1 MRSNRRRV
9 QLILML
15 GSLVFVPAIASAHPL
30 APALL
35 ELTES
40 AAHSVAVRWKTS
52 IWKQA
57 GVRLE
62 PALPA
67 GCVAIDE
74 KQVQVDATSVTATWS
89 AECNGGLAGGTV
101 SVNGLDRSETDVLLR
116 VTLIDGRSLQSILRR
131 GDSAFAIPRQ
141 PTGVSVLAA
150 YAGLGL
156 HHILGGFDHLL
167 FVFGLLLLVPA
178 RGSLVK
184 TVTAFTAGH
193 SVTLSLAALGYAAV
207 PSAPVELAIAMTILA
222 LAVELS
228 RPPGSRSLMRRRPWL
243 MAFAF
248 GLLHGLGFAGALREI
263 GLPAGDI
270 PAALFSFNAGIE
282 LGQLLFVAAVLFLS
296 RPLLALRATL
306 PAYTLR
312 LPVYAMG
319 TLAAFWTIER
329 ATTLLLSTRLGSI
342 EG

>member
-1 MRSNRRRV
+1 MRSHRRRV
-9 QLILML
+9 HLILML
-15 GSLVFVPAIASAHPL
+15 GSLVFVPTIASAHPL

-40 AAHSVAVRWKTS
+40 AAHSVAVHWKTS

-57 GVRLE
+57 GVTLE

-74 KQVQVDATSVTATWS
+74 KQVEVDATSVTATWS
-89 AECNGGLAGGTV
+89 AECSGGLAGGTV

-116 VTLIDGRSLQSILRR
+116 VTLMDGRSLQSILRR
-131 GDSAFAIPRQ
+131 GDSAFTIPRQ
-141 PTGVSVLAA
+141 PTGVSVLYA
-150 YAGLGL
+150 YARLGL
-156 HHILGGFDHLL
+156 RHILGGFDHLL

-178 RGSLVK
+178 RGALVK

-193 SVTLSLAALGYAAV
+193 SVTLSLAALGYTMV

-228 RPPGSRSLMRRRPWL
+228 RPPGSGPSLMRRRPWL

-248 GLLHGLGFAGALREI
+248 GLLHGLGFAAALREI
-263 GLPAGDI
+263 GLPAGEI

-282 LGQLLFVAAVLFLS
+282 LGQLLFVAAVLFFS
-296 RPLLALRATL
+296 RPLISLRDTL
-306 PAYTLR
+306 PACTLR

-329 ATTLLLSTRLGSI
+329 ATTLLL
-342 EG
+342 